1 MSVVS
6 GPQDSLAL
14 CSTESLQAVPQPHR
28 PGCQLPA
35 RVSVVPHANALSA
48 SASLGLT
55 MNE

>member
-14 CSTESLQAVPQPHR
+14 CSTESLQAVSQPHR